1 MILWVF
7 LSWLGILFPVI
18 FTYVHPQLQD
28 TVATSVVY
36 TKTRRHHVPEKFSQ
50 RCQWLPLAA
59 QWGLL
64 SHWDL
69 RALDD
74 ILANYSDIP
83 RGATARKHEP
93 DRPRGMS
100 RISMIAVGE
109 LNCYIN
115 LLRHCQRGLW

>member
-1 MILWVF
+1 MICWSLWVS

-28 TVATSVVY
+28 TVAKSVVY
-36 TKTRRHHVPEKFSQ
+36 TKRHHVPEKFSQ
-50 RCQWLPLAA
+50 RWLPA

-69 RALDD
+69 QVRALHD

-109 LNCYIN
+109 LNCYII
-115 LLRHCQRGLW
+115 LLRHCQLET